1 MYRVYVAAVV
11 AILALVVVAGASAGQ
26 RSSQTFSFADPFS
39 GAYDCGAFPA
49 TFSGH
54 DDGRVTTWFDPA
66 GNPIKQIGRIQSWET
81 DVNASTG
88 KSIYVTTDLTVHQDF
103 VAGTVTI
110 TGKRN
115 LSTVP
120 GRGVV
125 VQHVGRAV
133 IGPDG
138 QPVSLSGKYADFENA
153 YMNQDFCAAL
163 A

>member
-1 MYRVYVAAVV
+1 MYRLYVAAVV
-11 AILALVVVAGASAGQ
+11 GVLTLVVVAAASAGP
-26 RSSQTFSFADPFS
+26 RSSQMFQFADPFS
-39 GAYDCGAFPA
+39 GSYDCGSFTA
-49 TFSGH
+49 TLSGH
-54 DDGRVTTWFDPA
+54 DDGRVTTWFDAA
-66 GNPIKQIGRIQSWET
+66 GNPIKQIGHIQSWET

-88 KSIYVTTDLTVHQDF
+88 KSINVTTDLTVHMDF

-115 LSTVP
+115 LSTVS
-120 GRGVV
+120 GQGVV

-133 IGPDG
+133 VGPDG
-138 QPVSLSGKYADFENA
+138 QPISLSGKYADFESA

>member
-1 MYRVYVAAVV
+1 MYRFAIAAVV
-11 AILALVVVAGASAGQ
+11 AAVALVAPAAASAGQ
-26 RSSQTFSFADPFS
+26 RSSQIFSFADPFTGS
-39 GAYDCGAFPA
+39 YDCGAFPV
-49 TFSGH
+49 TYSGH
-54 DDGRVTTWFDPA
+54 DDGRVTDWFNAA
-66 GNPIKQIGRIQSWET
+66 GDPIKEIGHIQSWET

-88 KSIYVTTDLTVHQDF
+88 RSIYVATDLMVHMDF

-120 GRGVV
+120 GQGLV
-125 VQHVGRAV
+125 VQHVGRVV

-138 QPVSLSGKYADFENA
+138 PISLSGKYPEFEST
-153 YMNQDFCAAL
+153 YMSGDFCAAL

>member
-1 MYRVYVAAVV
+1 VL
-11 AILALVVVAGASAGQ
+11 AILALVVVPVASARQ
-26 RSSQTFSFADPFS
+26 RNSQTFEFADPFS
-39 GAYDCGAFPA
+39 GSYDCGSFTA

-54 DDGRVTTWFDPA
+54 DNGRVTTWFDPA
-66 GNPIKQIGRIQSWET
+66 GDPITQIGQIRAWET

-88 KSIYVTTDLTVHQDF
+88 KSINVTTALTVHMDF
-103 VAGTVTI
+103 VAGTIKI

-120 GRGVV
+120 GHGVV

-138 QPVSLSGKYADFENA
+138 QPISLSGKYPDFEDT
-153 YMNQDFCAAL
+153 YMSQDFCAAL

>member
-1 MYRVYVAAVV
+1 MYRAYVAAVV
-11 AILALVVVAGASAGQ
+11 PILALVVVAAASAGQ
-26 RSSQTFSFADPFS
+26 RSSQTFQFADPFS
-39 GAYDCGAFPA
+39 GSYDCGSFTA

-54 DDGRVTTWFDPA
+54 DDGRVTTWFDAA
-66 GNPIKQIGRIQSWET
+66 GDPIKQIGHIQSWET

-88 KSIYVTTDLTVHQDF
+88 KSINVTTDLTVHMDF

-120 GRGVV
+120 GQGVV

-133 IGPDG
+133 VGPDG
-138 QPVSLSGKYADFENA
+138 QPVSLSGKYPDFENA